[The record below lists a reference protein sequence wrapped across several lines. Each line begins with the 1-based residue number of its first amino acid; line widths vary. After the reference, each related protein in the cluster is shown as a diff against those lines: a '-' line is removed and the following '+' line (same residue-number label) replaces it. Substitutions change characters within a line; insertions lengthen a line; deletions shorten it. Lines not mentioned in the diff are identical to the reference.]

1 MFGDVA
7 FAQAPFA
14 SLGGNTYALSVSE
27 SAVADAVTDVITSR
41 GGLISESSVATA
53 VFANSGNFFQATVA
67 TSAVAT
73 DAQTAA
79 IAVLASLAEN
89 ATGSDEYSNAAEMYA
104 GVAESSAATAS
115 FSATKTVLAA
125 ISELV
130 AALAVQDGGRIFAVA
145 VSESAAG
152 AATQTIQVAFT
163 GTVSELAA
171 ATASTSASAT
181 INARPDGV
189 QLYVRIGDTLVWAVI
204 DDTQTPNWQ
213 NINDT
218 QSPGWKNL
226 PS

>member
-1 MFGDVA
+1 MLFRSVLSRRSLIGSAVFGDVA

-14 SLGGNTYALSVSE
+14 SLGGNTYALLVSE

-104 GVAESSAATAS
+104 GVTASATAS
-115 FSATKTVLAA
+115 DSTTRTVHYLAA
-125 ISELV
+125 LSEL
-130 AALAVQDGGRIFAVA
+130 DRK
-145 VSESAAG
+145 
-152 AATQTIQVAFT
+152 
-163 GTVSELAA
+163 
-171 ATASTSASAT
+171 STRLNSSH
-181 INARPDGV
+181 
-189 QLYVRIGDTLVWAVI
+189 
-204 DDTQTPNWQ
+204 
-213 NINDT
+213 
-218 QSPGWKNL
+218 
-226 PS
+226 